1 MHIRRFHDAFDFK
14 ETEMNSTCSKVV
26 VVLTAILALVFAS
39 DLVGRPSSAKVG
51 KDYSEAI
58 NKIEKYVEGFMEAYK
73 VPGLSIAIYKDDFLW
88 TKGFGYADLENMV
101 PATDETT
108 YSLASVTKSMTAVT
122 IAKLAEEGK
131 LNLDDEIQKYV
142 PYFPMKNHPITIR
155 QLLGHLGG
163 ISHYT
168 VNKKENLGPELVGH
182 LAIHHSTEES
192 IAIFKELDLV
202 AVPGTEFHYS
212 SYGYNLLGAA
222 VEGAS
227 GMPYARYMTEEVW
240 LPMGMVDTRINN
252 HDDLIPH
259 RARGYDVIDGANK
272 NAEFRDVSTCFASG
286 AAHSTARDM
295 VLFAKGLDEGKVLP
309 LEAQQQMYDSMVTTS
324 GEVTDSG
331 MGWITFC
338 YGGYWYVR
346 HPGGHEGFSAV
357 LLRFPWENF
366 AVGIACNLQEVQ
378 PREIADYV
386 TAQFFN
392 AYRFRCETGGPDGN
406 IIADALHHLWNMG
419 LGYHNRFGGPMADN
433 IETVQQ
439 AFGRI
444 NEALSDAAVAK
455 LVADG
460 KLSVFQ
466 GISNIA
472 EFADDLYTAGSYI
485 AEKLREANGRERL
498 AYYRSGNAMPF
509 FEDYI
514 VLYSHD
520 DSIPAACRFSNALE
534 RRISDWTISWARIWN
549 DEMKDLIFMP
559 AQETGERIDSLV
571 GICEG
576 ESIYPALGYQL
587 NSYAYRLKRQGKI
600 DEGIAILLTASKLYP
615 SDAYL
620 LDSLGEFHLQKGD
633 RENAIRYYKLAL
645 EKNPNL
651 ISAKEALAELEK
663 AQK

>member
-1 MHIRRFHDAFDFK
+1 
-14 ETEMNSTCSKVV
+14 MNGTYSRAA
-26 VVLTAILALVFAS
+26 VVLTVILALVFAS
-39 DLVGRPSSAKVG
+39 DSAGRSASAEVG

-58 NKIEKYVEGFMEAYK
+58 SKIEKYIEGFMEAYK
-73 VPGLSIAIYKDDFLW
+73 VPGLSITIYKDDFLW
-88 TKGFGYADLENMV
+88 TKGIGYADLENMV
-101 PATDETT
+101 PATAETR
-108 YSLASVTKSMTAVT
+108 YSLASVTKPMTAVA
-122 IAKLAEEGK
+122 IVKLAEEGK

-142 PYFPMKNHPITIR
+142 PFFPKKKYPVTVR

-168 VNKKENLGPELVGH
+168 VNEKGNLGSELVGH
-182 LAIHHSTEES
+182 LATHHTTEEA
-192 IAIFKELDLV
+192 IAIFKDLELV
-202 AVPGTEFHYS
+202 AEPGTEFHYS

-222 VEGAS
+222 IDGAS

-240 LPMGMVDTRINN
+240 LPMGMIDTRINN
-252 HDDLIPH
+252 HDDIIPH

-309 LEAQQQMYDSMVTTS
+309 LESQQQMYDSMITSS
-324 GEVTDSG
+324 GEVTDTG
-331 MGWITFC
+331 MGWATFC
-338 YGGYWYVR
+338 YGGYWYVH

-378 PREIADYV
+378 AREIADYV

-392 AYRFRCETGGPDGN
+392 AYRFRCETGGVEGN
-406 IIADALHHLWNMG
+406 VVAEGLLYLWNMG
-419 LGYHNRFGGPMADN
+419 LGYHNRFGGPMATD
-433 IETVQQ
+433 IETVKQSF
-439 AFGRI
+439 ARI
-444 NEALSDAAVAK
+444 KEALSDEAVAR
-455 LVADG
+455 LVSGG

-466 GISNIA
+466 GISNIN
-472 EFADDLYTAGSYI
+472 EFSDDLYKVGSYI

-498 AYYRSGNAMPF
+498 AYYSSGNAMPF

-520 DSIPAACRFSNALE
+520 DSIPAKCRFSNALE
-534 RRISDWTISWARIWN
+534 RRISDWTTSWRRIWY
-549 DEMKDLIFMP
+549 DEMKDLILMP
-559 AQETGERIDSLV
+559 IQEFGERINGLV
-571 GICEG
+571 EICEG
-576 ESIYPALGYQL
+576 ESIYPALGYRL
-587 NSYAYRLKRQGKI
+587 NSYAYRLKRQGEI
-600 DEGIAILLTASKLYP
+600 DEGLAILMAASRLYP
-615 SDAYL
+615 SDANL

-633 RENAIRYYKLAL
+633 RENAIHYYKLAL

-663 AQK
+663 A